1 MKRNKFG
8 FNLDEGIPLIE
19 KDEIEHLYIESDSA
33 CEKELIEW
41 LTREYKNPV
50 MFGGQIGTGKTTLL
64 NAMFINSK
72 INPDVIFHFDRSS
85 IDISILDAWVI
96 VFAALV
102 RFSINNDFEFIS
114 STYPQFKKV
123 LGTSGPEWETSI
135 QEILLEKLTV
145 NSIQKSK
152 DFRELLIP
160 LLEQLPKLFTATIEY
175 LEKQVQRK
183 MLLFASGV
191 DKFMPTNPAYFGL
204 REVLE
209 TLVKHRT
216 IIEVNAVHFF
226 VNDTWTK
233 NCTRIYL
240 SPSSQE
246 WICQLLSKRL
256 GSYAETHKKI
266 IPVLAGFSGG
276 IPRQAIRIL
285 ETYVTLTKRDNEPL
299 KNTIPSVN
307 RDLFS
312 YSKSPKTELLIAVNR
327 DQFLETNL
335 ISLAGDTEDALKAVF
350 GNWIILKNP
359 ISETRWTANINPL
372 INPQHYN
379 TITSDPEQTMLAQ
392 YANQFD
398 TSGTGLNVNTLD
410 SYSLKNLL
418 SLIEKPVPL
427 NITEVL
433 DQISSALLSKNRSDR
448 IIVGFE
454 NKEVLGV
461 VKSYFEAKSN
471 SYEFQKWGHV
481 IIEPG
486 NIPLV
491 NQIINFFGNYTT
503 DIYSIEMDGNF
514 PQKELEQINLFRDQ
528 MIDKQIIL
536 WVQKKYLP
544 SYLMYWTQLR
554 QLFEVFILEE
564 NLSSVLRVDE
574 IQADIDFMS
583 ELTNGKDS
591 APESYVTNLKKVL
604 TFLKEVKK

>member
-1 MKRNKFG
+1 LKRNKFG

-19 KDEIEHLYIESDSA
+19 KDEIEHLYIESDST

-41 LTREYKNPV
+41 LITENKNPV

-72 INPDVIFHFDRSS
+72 INPDVTFHFDRSS

-102 RFSINNDFEFIS
+102 RFSINNNFEFIS

-145 NSIQKSK
+145 NSIKK
-152 DFRELLIP
+152 CKAFREQLIP

-233 NCTRIYL
+233 NCTRIFL
-240 SPSSQE
+240 SPSSQK

-256 GSYAETHKKI
+256 GSYTETHKKI

-299 KNTIPSVN
+299 KNTITSVN

-372 INPQHYN
+372 ITPQHYN
-379 TITSDPEQTMLAQ
+379 TKTSDPEQTMLAQ

-418 SLIEKPVPL
+418 SLIEKPIPL

-454 NKEVLGV
+454 NKEVLNV

-481 IIEPG
+481 IIKPG
-486 NIPLV
+486 NVPLV

-564 NLSSVLRVDE
+564 NLSSVLSVDE
-574 IQADIDFMS
+574 IQADIDFIS

-604 TFLKEVKK
+604 TFLKEVEK